1 MNPRAP
7 AADFDRIARHYRW
20 MERLTFGRSLE
31 RCRNH
36 FLPRLADCR
45 SALVLGDGDGRF
57 LAGLLACNAPVRVD
71 AVDSSAAMLRLLSER
86 CSAAAH
92 DAEMRLHTH
101 HASALVFTPE
111 RSYDL
116 IVTHF
121 FLDCLTQ
128 TELDRLCARLGA
140 HLEPGAMWLVSD
152 FRIPEGAMRWPAQA
166 VVRLLYL
173 AFRVLTGLHTSAL
186 PDHAAALTSA
196 GFARIAERHSL
207 AGLLTSELW
216 RRGEYTPAM
225 LPEQRA
231 PAIAD
236 PVPDPEPASPSL
248 PEPDPGVYHPQ
259 HGAEHSEPAAEG
271 RCDTQ
276 PSGR

>member
-1 MNPRAP
+1 MRAHTD
-7 AADFDRIARHYRW
+7 AADFDRIARLYVW
-20 MERLTFGRSLE
+20 MEHLTFGRSLE
-31 RCRNH
+31 RCRDH
-36 FLPRLADCR
+36 FLARLADR
-45 SALVLGDGDGRF
+45 SSALVLGDGDGRF
-57 LAGLLACNAPVRVD
+57 LADLLAGNSRVQAD
-71 AVDSSAAMLRLLSER
+71 AVDSSAAMLRLLRKR
-86 CSAAAH
+86 CAAVAGEG
-92 DAEMRLHTH
+92 EMRLRTYNT
-101 HASALVFTPE
+101 SALAFTPV

-121 FLDCLTQ
+121 FLDCLSQ

-152 FRIPEGAMRWPAQA
+152 FRIPEGAMHWPARA

-173 AFRVLTGLHTSAL
+173 AFRVLTGLRTSAL
-186 PDHAAALTSA
+186 PDHAAALTTA
-196 GFARIAERHSL
+196 GFTRIAEHHSL
-207 AGLLTSELW
+207 GGLLTSELW

-248 PEPDPGVYHPQ
+248 PEPDPSVYHP
-259 HGAEHSEPAAEG
+259 ERREPAPKD
-271 RCDTQ
+271 RCDTLAPGQ
-276 PSGR
+276 